1 MLKRAVL
8 CEHTHT
14 HTHTHTSLSKK
25 EVTKRSLL
33 YEEGWCHELASLM
46 RGDVL

>member
-14 HTHTHTSLSKK
+14 HTSLSK

-33 YEEGWCHELASLM
+33 WEGWCHELASLM

>member
-14 HTHTHTSLSKK
+14 HTHTHTHITIKK
-25 EVTKRSLL
+25 GGYK
-33 YEEGWCHELASLM
+33 A
-46 RGDVL
+46 